1 MKTAKIIVSA
11 TVLAC
16 TLAVELERG
25 KTLDKVELMEES
37 KTFVGK
43 GPGKY

>member
-16 TLAVELERG
+16 TYGVELGEP
-25 KTLDKVELMEES
+25 KTLDKVELIEES
-37 KTFVGK
+37 KTRGRAR
-43 GPGKY
+43 GGSG